1 MGCLTFTTSHLP
13 RFVITVSCIIH
24 HRAVKRAKQVQKT
37 QRLYG
42 RNATQTQFTCN
53 LQVYYTQV
61 HNSLVLPVFKH
72 FYIAFNK
79 EIYKKTYNTSYF
91 YTNYNHYSVQYGCVL
106 IRVFEYLKDLLSTVM
121 KLLLSRDTFHS
132 QFYQRY
138 NIWAAVLLH
147 FNNTQLH
154 LFVLYSWFQIHRVL

>member
-1 MGCLTFTTSHLP
+1 MMYKVRYFPNFHSHNFTRVLTNWRDLRHLQFEKDTSYSYSVFATVIDLWECRRKEDKTMGCLTFTTSHLP
-13 RFVITVSCIIH
+13 RFDITVSCIIH

-79 EIYKKTYNTSYF
+79 EIY
-91 YTNYNHYSVQYGCVL
+91 
-106 IRVFEYLKDLLSTVM
+106 
-121 KLLLSRDTFHS
+121 
-132 QFYQRY
+132 
-138 NIWAAVLLH
+138 
-147 FNNTQLH
+147 
-154 LFVLYSWFQIHRVL
+154 